1 MKAFCGI
8 FARYSFN
15 LRWVNSAMALLSL
28 LIALM
33 LDQIRPA
40 VGRYRIWRPLTR
52 YANYFER
59 HFNAGEYRQG
69 MVAWLLAVVPLLLLI
84 WGIFLAASHT
94 HALLGV
100 LVNVLVLFLVMGLR
114 QFSHP
119 FTSINTALQHGDVVQ
134 ARQILQQWSQQDT
147 QEFSSEEVARVAIE
161 QALLH
166 AHRYVFGVMFW
177 FVLLP
182 GPSGALL
189 YWLAALLRQKWV
201 QPVGVLPSAFGEFAE
216 KVFVALEWL
225 PVRLSAVSFA
235 IVGNFEDAVYCWR
248 SQATQWVSLAQGI
261 LLSAGAGALGV
272 RLGDPLHQGGEV
284 FYRPELG
291 LGDMATS
298 EYLQSTV
305 GLIWRAVVLWL
316 LFIALFSLTLWLA

>member
-1 MKAFCGI
+1 
-8 FARYSFN
+8 
-15 LRWVNSAMALLSL
+15 MALLSL
-28 LIALM
+28 LIALV
-33 LDQIRPA
+33 LDQVRPA

-52 YANYFER
+52 YANYFEH

-69 MVAWLLAVVPLLLLI
+69 MVAWSLAVVPLLLLG
-84 WGIFLAASHT
+84 WGVFLLASHV
-94 HALLGV
+94 HVLLGV
-100 LVNVLVLFLVMGLR
+100 LVNVLILFLVMGLR

-119 FTSINTALQHGDVVQ
+119 FTSISQALQHGDVMQ
-134 ARQILQQWSQQDT
+134 ARQILQQWTQQST

-161 QALLH
+161 QALLY

-182 GPSGALL
+182 GPTGALL

-201 QPVGVLPSAFGEFAE
+201 QPPGVLPSAFGEFAE
-216 KVFVALEWL
+216 KVFAALEWL

-248 SQATQWVSLAQGI
+248 SQAAQWGVTTQGI
-261 LLSAGAGALGV
+261 LLAAGAGALGV
-272 RLGDPLHQGGEV
+272 RLGDPLHQAGEV
-284 FYRPELG
+284 LYRPELG
-291 LGDMATS
+291 LGEMAS
-298 EYLQSTV
+298 PEYLQSTV

-316 LFIALFSLTLWLA
+316 LLIALLSVTLWLA